1 MLNIGCHVSSSKG
14 YVQML
19 KDTLYIGGNTFA
31 WFTRNPRG
39 GQAKAVDPVDLEKF
53 IALAQEN
60 NFTYLVAHAPAH
72 TILCKKGTPNTP
84 AFLHIQ
90 HIIYPF
96 SFSYL

>member
-39 GQAKAVDPVDLEKF
+39 GQAKAVDPIDLEKF

-60 NFTYLVAHAPAH
+60 NFTYLAAVRYLIKSMLSFIH
-72 TILCKKGTPNTP
+72 TRLKKE
-84 AFLHIQ
+84 I
-90 HIIYPF
+90 
-96 SFSYL
+96 